1 MPPGSPILRALSF
14 PGAQRPP
21 RASLGSDGV
30 RTPEQGLATDWV
42 EVTSDHQHDG
52 RAGGGRGGLAGPGGR
67 GMWGAATYI
76 PGVLEVLLVMVSV
89 EDGEA
94 EHAAGNLLSL
104 LLQLGQVLLGIICK
118 RPGG

>member
-1 MPPGSPILRALSF
+1 MMAEPGEEGEAWQAL
-14 PGAQRPP
+14 GA
-21 RASLGSDGV
+21 G
-30 RTPEQGLATDWV
+30 E
-42 EVTSDHQHDG
+42 
-52 RAGGGRGGLAGPGGR
+52 
-67 GMWGAATYI
+67 MWGAATYI

>member
-67 GMWGAATYI
+67 GDVGCCNV
-76 PGVLEVLLVMVSV
+76 PGVLEILLVMVSV